1 MARNSRDRSRQGGYS
16 LRKSQLHAVKGV
28 RKTEIQPPDVRRT
41 CQCNGSWLYREG
53 ALMSFGEQVELL
65 TSIYD
70 CDETESRSFLVGL
83 ANGLLFTAVM
93 ASLVYWAVQWC
104 KAI

>member
-1 MARNSRDRSRQGGYS
+1 
-16 LRKSQLHAVKGV
+16 
-28 RKTEIQPPDVRRT
+28 
-41 CQCNGSWLYREG
+41 
-53 ALMSFGEQVELL
+53 MSFGEQVELL